1 MPMHSHFPLMRGL
14 AAGGARSR
22 TVHRFPP
29 VTTARRMCW
38 VHARRASLP
47 SWMLRARRGKRKC
60 IVFGRAAADKLP
72 LTDGRVDLVFMSQIY
87 HHLPDPAAMWR
98 ECRRLLRVGGYVC
111 IRTGTRENDV
121 VVSNFFPAVR
131 AMLDADLPSGA
142 EIRSNFQ
149 AAGFTL
155 RHHEVVTEAVAR
167 TGLAS
172 FESPRCA
179 RIPSWR
185 VCLTWSRP
193 GNGRASRSW
202 LQY

>member
-1 MPMHSHFPLMRGL
+1 MRCL
-14 AAGGARSR
+14 AAGGARGR
-22 TVHRFPP
+22 TVHRWPP

-87 HHLPDPAAMWR
+87 HHLPDPAAVAR

-179 RIPSWR
+179 RIPSWHI
-185 VCLTWSRP
+185 CLTWSSTREWP
-193 GNGRASRSW
+193 RFALMAAVLTQMR
-202 LQY
+202 L